1 MAIHAIGDKAVKTAL
16 NSFEKMGST
25 SVGNRIEHI
34 ELIDLKDVE
43 RFKALGVYPSMQP
56 NHGTGVIG
64 KYIEDRVGN
73 RDKFTYMW
81 NTLNKKSE
89 GNLLLGSDWPTA
101 PLSPLTQ
108 IADAALRVS
117 PFGLYEGAWF
127 PKERLDLDSAI
138 KSYTIIPAI
147 AAGIDNEVG
156 SIEAVSYTHLRAHE
170 T

>member
-1 MAIHAIGDKAVKTAL
+1 MLSTRTASLLRPYKDAPDTTGKLLIDAQKIDAYVRYLNTSKIPLAIHAIGDKAVKTAL

-34 ELIDLKDVE
+34 ELIDLKDVD

-89 GNLLLGSDWPTA
+89 GNLRKSNE
-101 PLSPLTQ
+101 
-108 IADAALRVS
+108 
-117 PFGLYEGAWF
+117 Y
-127 PKERLDLDSAI
+127 KEITENRRE
-138 KSYTIIPAI
+138 KK
-147 AAGIDNEVG
+147 
-156 SIEAVSYTHLRAHE
+156 
-170 T
+170 